1 MQIRAGLSAIVLL
14 AGLVTTSVPAA
25 AAPDSVTAVITLRN
39 DATQLC
45 LTANVHD
52 SQWIRTT
59 GCSGF
64 NEHKWDYVRS
74 ARPEYG
80 MLKNVAT
87 GLCLDA
93 NANGVVYSNSCNV
106 NNTYQWW
113 YRSPDFDIKHGAT
126 GRYLDSNGGG
136 DVYTLGRNGGPNQ
149 RWR

>member
-14 AGLVTTSVPAA
+14 AGLGTTAVPAA
-25 AAPDSVTAVITLRN
+25 AAPASVTAVITLQN
-39 DATQLC
+39 DATKLC

-52 SQWIRTT
+52 SQLIRTT

-64 NEHKWDYVRS
+64 NEHKWDYVPS
-74 ARPEYG
+74 ARPEFG
-80 MLKNVAT
+80 MLKNIAT

-93 NANGVVYSNSCNV
+93 NANGVVYSNPCNV

-113 YRSPDFDIKHGAT
+113 YRSPELDIKHGAT